1 MFTQTFKGTLCRRH
15 QSIKY
20 RRLLKRLKGHYAG
33 DLVELYMSPVET
45 YCRNLDYYIPEEGR
59 TKNLTGEEMTRI
71 RKFADGQPL
80 G

>member
-1 MFTQTFKGTLCRRH
+1 
-15 QSIKY
+15 
-20 RRLLKRLKGHYAG
+20 LLKHLKGHFAG

-71 RKFADGQPL
+71 RKFFMGKIHENSQPIA
-80 G
+80 